1 MQVILIMGFKQEYNL
16 SKSIEAAL
24 YVCANLGKVGK
35 HKLNKLFYYADKYHL
50 ANYGRTVS
58 GDQYKK
64 LKYGPVPKE
73 TYEHIGFS
81 PFFRDSFE
89 ITGNN
94 LRAKRDPDLKE
105 LSDSDI
111 EALNFSINEYGS
123 KTFDELLDL
132 SHDETWH
139 AAKMKEVYSLDQ
151 FLLTFPEDQRKEIK
165 DYLEN

>member
-1 MQVILIMGFKQEYNL
+1 MGFKQEYNL

-24 YVCANLGKVGK
+24 YLCVKLEKVGK

-50 ANYGRTVS
+50 AQYGRTVT
-58 GDQYKK
+58 GDDYKK
-64 LKYGPVPKE
+64 LEYGPVPKE

-89 ITGNN
+89 ISGRTIK
-94 LRAKRDPDLKE
+94 AKRQPDINE
-105 LSDSDI
+105 LSESDI
-111 EALNFSINEYGS
+111 EALDYAIREYGK

-132 SHDETWH
+132 SHDETWN
-139 AAKMKEVYSLDQ
+139 AAKMKEVYNLDQ
-151 FLLTFPEDQRKEIK
+151 FLLTYPEEQRQEIK